1 MLGMMAAIAPLS
13 VSIHVQSIP
22 TIAENLSASYA
33 SAQLTVSIFLFVF
46 AFAQLIIGPLSDRLG
61 RRPVLFGG
69 LAVFGVGCI
78 AAALAPNIEVIIAA
92 RVLQAAGGC
101 VALVTPRAV
110 VRDRLSGI
118 EAARILTLVS
128 MLQSTAPILAP
139 VIGGAVDL
147 VLGWRAIFVCL
158 AAYALVVGT
167 WTWLHMPESRP
178 TEGDVPISW
187 GTIVSRYGK
196 LMRTRRFLA
205 YAAVFS
211 LGTTG
216 YFGFLASGPAML
228 IDTLGLAPWQFSL
241 ALGAISFQF
250 VLAGYLASV
259 LVVRIGIDMILLIG
273 GTLQV
278 IAAVCFLTVAH
289 LPVAVLVTAVF
300 CLYTFANGLVF
311 ANSLAGATAV
321 DPRIAGSASSI
332 LGALQFI
339 VGGLVAIAVTSFPL
353 AAFGVFPPILLVLA
367 AGTLTGVLIAKASPA
382 EQN

>member
-110 VRDRLSGI
+110 VRDRLSGV